1 MKREA
6 IPCDC
11 GEQEFKAWMQR
22 NAEELLAHVGLRAG
36 LRVLDYG
43 CGHGTYAIPA
53 ARLVGE
59 QGTVCAVDR
68 DAKAVASMRAKAQ
81 SERMGNIQAIKASQ
95 PADLPPGSAF
105 HVILL
110 YDVLQMVDEQAE
122 LLRQLRE
129 RLRPDGLLSVF
140 PLHVG
145 AERLLRLV
153 AQDGLFVLRDRS
165 GWLLNFRPA
174 EGARKATP
182 CAAHAQDL
190 SFPEPGSG
198 V

>member
-1 MKREA
+1 MEREA

-22 NAEELLAHVGLRAG
+22 NAEGLLEHVGLRAG

-53 ARLVGE
+53 ARIVGE

-68 DAKAVASMRAKAQ
+68 DAKALASVRAKTK
-81 SERMGNIQAIKASQ
+81 SGRLGTVEAIEASQ

-105 HVILL
+105 HVVLL
-110 YDVLQMVDEQAE
+110 YDVLQMVDDQAE
-122 LLRQLRE
+122 VLRQLHE

-140 PLHVG
+140 PMHVG
-145 AERLLRLV
+145 AEGLLRLV

-165 GWLLNFRPA
+165 GWILSFRPA
-174 EGARKATP
+174 GAVT
-182 CAAHAQDL
+182 QT
-190 SFPEPGSG
+190 
-198 V
+198 